1 MATLKAM
8 FKLFDGYSSTIDK
21 INRKTDEATNK
32 IMNAS
37 GATDKFNKKLENTG
51 ASANTASSGLGKLVK
66 TFISLAAIKKGIDI
80 TDEYT
85 NTASRLAL
93 INDGLQTQAELQ
105 DKIFA
110 AANRSRGAYADMA
123 DAIAT
128 MGLLAKD
135 AFKSNDELIAFTE
148 LVQKTFKIAGAD
160 TSMQQAAMRQLAQA
174 MASGRL
180 QGDELVSIM
189 ENAPMIYEAIAKYMG
204 KTKAELKELSSKG
217 AITADII
224 KNAMF
229 KSADE
234 INKKFEKMP
243 MTFGD
248 IWNKIK
254 NGATRAFRSV
264 FEEVN
269 ELINSEKINSIINGI
284 VNGVALVAIAIGNI
298 INVAVQLGTFIADN
312 WSIIEPIIMGIVSAM
327 LIYNAV
333 SLITNAI
340 IGVQAFMA
348 NVSAAAKMMETGATL
363 SLTAAQYGLNAALFA
378 CPITWIIVGFMAL
391 IVVFYVAIAVIN
403 KLAGTSISATGVIAG
418 AFAALG
424 AFIFNLFVGTINA
437 IIQLIWTVFVEPFIG
452 IIEWVLNVANG
463 GFNNFGDA
471 VKNLIG
477 NIISWF
483 LSLGKVVTKII
494 DAIFG
499 TDWTSGLSSLQNKV
513 LSWGK
518 NEKAIT
524 LSREAPTINK
534 RIKYTTAWNA
544 GYNFG
549 KNVQDKLSFSNLL
562 KKPTGFSN
570 NLDNLKGFDFSKF
583 GTASNPKFG
592 TASDPITVKGTG
604 NNGKVEVD
612 MSDEDLKYL
621 RDIAERE
628 YINKFSTAT
637 LAPNIQISFGD
648 VHETADANKVAGRIR
663 KILQEEIAMA
673 AEGAY

>member
-1 MATLKAM
+1 MATLKTV
-8 FKLFDGYSSTIDK
+8 FKLFDGYSSTISK
-21 INRKTDEATNK
+21 INKKTDEATNK
-32 IMNAS
+32 ILEAS
-37 GATDKFNKKLENTG
+37 GVTDKFNEKLKNTG
-51 ASANTASSGLGKLVK
+51 ASANIANTGLGKLVK

-80 TDEYT
+80 VDEYT
-85 NTASRLAL
+85 NIASRLAL

-105 DKIFA
+105 DKIFT
-110 AANRSRGAYADMA
+110 AANRSRGSYSDMA
-123 DAIAT
+123 DAIAK
-128 MGLLAKD
+128 MGLMARD
-135 AFKSNDELIAFTE
+135 AFSVDGKLNTDELVAFTE
-148 LVQKTFKIAGAD
+148 LVQKSFKIAGA
-160 TSMQQAAMRQLAQA
+160 SISEQQAAMRQLAQA

-204 KTKAELKELSSKG
+204 KTKGELKKLSSEG

-229 KSADE
+229 ASADD
-234 INKKFEKMP
+234 INKKFERMP
-243 MTFGD
+243 ITFGD
-248 IWNKIK
+248 VWNKIK
-254 NGATRAFRSV
+254 NGAMRAFSPV
-264 FEEVN
+264 IQKVN
-269 ELINSEKINSIINGI
+269 ESINSEGFNKFINGMIKGFYTISTVANRLISIISKVGSFFAN
-284 VNGVALVAIAIGNI
+284 
-298 INVAVQLGTFIADN
+298 N
-312 WSIIEPIIMGIVSAM
+312 WSIIEPLIWGIIGALVVYNATMGIAW
-327 LIYNAV
+327 LTTLKHIA
-333 SLITNAI
+333 LK
-340 IGVQAFMA
+340 
-348 NVSAAAKMMETGATL
+348 AAHTVASWAE
-363 SLTAAQYGLNAALFA
+363 TAAILALIVAQEGLNAALAA
-378 CPITWIIVGFMAL
+378 CPITWIITGVVVL
-391 IVVFYVAIAVIN
+391 IAVFYAAIAVIN
-403 KLAGTSISATGVIAG
+403 KLANTSISATGIILG
-418 AFAALG
+418 AFAVAG

-437 IIQLIWTVFVEPFIG
+437 IIQLIWTAFVEPFIG
-452 IIEWVLNVANG
+452 IIEWVLNVAQG
-463 GFNNFGDA
+463 GFNSFGDA

-483 LSLGKVVTKII
+483 LSLGKVVTTII

-534 RIKYTTAWNA
+534 RIKYTTAWDK

-549 KNVQDKLSFSNLL
+549 EKIQDKLSL
-562 KKPTGFSN
+562 N
-570 NLDNLKGFDFSKF
+570 NLYKKLTAGNTAGLDDLGFDFNKF
-583 GTASNPKFG
+583 GTSNNPL
-592 TASDPITVKGTG
+592 TVKGTG

-648 VHETADANKVAGRIR
+648 VHETADANKVAKRIR

-673 AEGAY
+673 AEGSYS

>member
-1 MATLKAM
+1 MPTLKAM

-21 INRKTDEATNK
+21 IIRRTNEATNK
-32 IMNAS
+32 ILNAS
-37 GATDKFNKKLENTG
+37 GATDKFNKKLENMG
-51 ASANTASSGLGKLVK
+51 ASANVANTGLGKLVK

-85 NTASRLAL
+85 NTAARLAL

-110 AANRSRGAYADMA
+110 AAERARGSYSNMA

-148 LVQKTFKIAGAD
+148 LVQKSFKIAGAD

-189 ENAPMIYEAIAKYMG
+189 ENATMIYEAIAKYMG

-229 KSADE
+229 KAADE
-234 INKKFEKMP
+234 INEKFEKMP

-254 NGATRAFRSV
+254 NGTTRAFKPV
-264 FEEVN
+264 IEEVN
-269 ELINSEKINSIINGI
+269 GLINSEKINSIINGI
-284 VNGVALVAIAIGNI
+284 VNGATLAAKAIGNI
-298 INVAVQLGTFIADN
+298 INAAVQLGTFIADN
-312 WSIIEPIIMGIVSAM
+312 WSIIEPIIWGIIGALVVYNATMGIAW
-327 LIYNAV
+327 LTT
-333 SLITNAI
+333 LK
-340 IGVQAFMA
+340 
-348 NVSAAAKMMETGATL
+348 NVAAKVAHAIATWAEY
-363 SLTAAQYGLNAALFA
+363 AAIFALIWAQEGLNAALAA
-378 CPITWIIVGFMAL
+378 CPINWIITGIIAL
-391 IVVFYVAIAVIN
+391 VTVFYVAIAVIN
-403 KLAGTSISATGVIAG
+403 KLAGTSISATGVIVG
-418 AFAALG
+418 AFAVLG

-437 IIQLIWTVFVEPFIG
+437 IIQLIWTAFVEPFLG
-452 IIEWVLNVANG
+452 IIEWILNVANG
-463 GFNNFGDA
+463 GFNNFGEA

-499 TDWTSGLSSLQNKV
+499 TDWTSGLLSLQEKV

-524 LSREAPTINK
+524 LSREAPTITT
-534 RIKYTTAWNA
+534 RIKYVEAWNA

-549 KNVQDKLSFSNLL
+549 KDIQDKLSISNLFEKL
-562 KKPTGFSN
+562 SGFS
-570 NLDNLKGFDFSKF
+570 NLDNLEGFDFSKF
-583 GTASNPKFG
+583 GTASH
-592 TASDPITVKGTG
+592 PITVKGTG
-604 NNGKVEVD
+604 KNGRVEVE
-612 MSDEDLKYL
+612 MSDEDLQYL
-621 RDIAERE
+621 RDIAQRE
-628 YINKFSTAT
+628 YINKFTTAT
-637 LAPNIQISFGD
+637 LAPNITVKFGD
-648 VHETADANKVAGRIR
+648 VHKEADADKLYGRIR

-673 AEGAY
+673 AEGVYS